1 MLPDL
6 LADVVIV
13 VHLAFVLFVALGGFL
28 AWRWPRTWPAHLA
41 AVAYGA
47 GIVLVGWSCPLT
59 DLERALRRAAGGTAP
74 TEGFVE
80 RWVEGVLYP
89 GDLTPQVRVLA
100 ALAIAVSW
108 AVLWRRWRRSGRG
121 ADDGDRV
128 SVLSSRDGGSSSMR

>member
-13 VHLAFVLFVALGGFL
+13 VHLAFVLYVALGGFL
-28 AWRWPRTWPAHLA
+28 AWRWPRTWPLHLA

-47 GIVLVGWSCPLT
+47 GIVVVGWSCPLT
-59 DLERALRRAAGGTAP
+59 DLERALRRAAGGAVP

-89 GDLTPQVRVLA
+89 GDLTPQMRVLA
-100 ALAIAVSW
+100 AVAIGVSW
-108 AVLWRRWRRSGRG
+108 AVILRRRRRSARG
-121 ADDGDRV
+121 ADDGNRTRI
-128 SVLSSRDGGSSSMR
+128 LSLGS